1 MDTKELNLDLETV
14 EQVADMLWLSSHI
27 EKTKVEV
34 QPNIP
39 KPKEDVSEEEESPK
53 KIKKSRKK
61 PKEDLVKEEKKE
73 SSVYD
78 NDACKTKTDIKA
90 DPIRMPK
97 KLSLSHYR
105 AWEKSFRSFYYK
117 VDSTREFVLDEAKTV
132 DLIAKTK
139 LVQPIF
145 KAKKVKYFH
154 LVMVIEQS
162 PSMDI
167 WSELILEFQK
177 TIQRFGVFESIA
189 FYYLA
194 SDKKGVKLY
203 TDRALKREV
212 KYKKLNLSKQTLL
225 TVVSDCVSSAWH
237 SNHIFKMLEFW
248 SKSVPVSITHMFPK
262 RMWQGTSLY
271 KGFQTSFTAHDFQP
285 LNKHLKSDDG
295 YYDEEDITFN
305 IPIVNFEPQSVDA
318 WASVIHGKRG
328 KWIDGVILEDL
339 EEKEFVEMTTNTNKI
354 SVEERVN
361 RYLSQA
367 SPLAQELA
375 RYASVLPINFHVIRV
390 LQELKLP
397 KSNQIHLAEFFLGGL
412 IKREVNE
419 EKKVSFDFH
428 DGVRDY
434 FRGQLTATASYRI
447 QELMSNF
454 VSQNLNS
461 SLDFQALIDNP
472 NSTSGLFLSKDEVA
486 FVKLRAD
493 TLRKMGGEYGRRG
506 DALLEKLVLGGEET
520 STKEIKSEFLENF
533 MPLSK
538 LVGKD
543 IEIYSR
549 MFNYSFGLSARL
561 SRSFSKK
568 YSHEVLKEAMDKIV
582 EVYEDVGWIKKLEKN
597 RVLWVDDTPKNNK
610 STKDKFEKI
619 GLKVDLALST
629 DEALEFISKN
639 AYLVI
644 ISDIGIVEGKKEG
657 YVFLDKLRTF
667 DKNTPFIF
675 FATNSDSPKNRKL
688 TLERGGQGSTNDHI
702 RLCRIVMNV
711 VEDGRVE
718 EEIVNPSIVLI
729 ESKNKENKS
738 FGTGFS
744 IYQDDGG
751 SYIVTV
757 NNILESIGVEE
768 LKIDDF
774 KVSVYS
780 QSEID
785 GINLAILYVK
795 DLFLTPLEL
804 ENNNLSTRGIY
815 SIGHNLAK
823 EEKIQSRVDG
833 EILGAKISIVSSA
846 KNKNYNL
853 WKNITSLDK
862 PLDSGYLGAPLI
874 SKGSGKVI
882 GVLSDRTRSSGV
894 FYAIVIEELKN
905 VIAENSVLPFRN
917 LSTFN
922 LDINNSYFNK
932 GNMHKSIVF
941 ISSKKNKSF
950 GTGFVIHQDVGGSYI
965 VTTNFVI
972 ESIVEPIINHRYSV
986 EVIRLNEMFELA
998 ILYVK
1003 DFYEEPFTLQT
1014 EDFRSREIST
1024 IGYKAF
1030 KSHEY
1035 SKEIIEGNVKLN
1047 NLIIVNG
1054 KDNRYKGWEVIVN
1067 QNYQLTKGLAG
1078 APLVSKETNKVI
1090 GVFTHSRSSGT
1101 EGYAVSIEHLKDI
1114 WNDK

>member
-27 EKTKVEV
+27 AKTKVEV
-34 QPNIP
+34 QPNTP

-73 SSVYD
+73 ASVYD
-78 NDACKTKTDIKA
+78 NAACKTKTDIKA

-117 VDSTREFVLDEAKTV
+117 VDSTRAFVLDEAKTV

-162 PSMDI
+162 SSMDI
-167 WSELILEFQK
+167 WSELIFEFQK

-203 TDRALKREV
+203 ADRALKREINH
-212 KYKKLNLSKQTLL
+212 KKLNLSRQTLL
-225 TVVSDCVSSAWH
+225 TVISDCVSSAWH
-237 SNHIFKMLEFW
+237 SNHIFKMLEYW

-271 KGFQTSFTAHDFQP
+271 KGFQTSFTAYGFQP

-339 EEKEFVEMTTNTNKI
+339 EEKEFVEMSSNTKEV

-397 KSNQIHLAEFFLGGL
+397 ESNQIHLAEFFLGGL

-434 FRGQLTATASYRI
+434 FRGQLTATASYRV
-447 QELMSNF
+447 QEMMSSF

-493 TLRKMGGEYGRRG
+493 TLRKLGGEYGRGG
-506 DALLEKLVLGGEET
+506 DALLQKLVLGGEET

-533 MPLSK
+533 MPLRK

-561 SRSFSKK
+561 ARSFSKK

-582 EVYEDVGWIKKLEKN
+582 EVYEDVGWIKKLETNK
-597 RVLWVDDTPKNNK
+597 VLWVDDRVHHDIQMKEE
-610 STKDKFEKI
+610 FQKI
-619 GLKVDLALST
+619 GLDIDLVKST
-629 DEALEFISKN
+629 NEALVFLKKN
-639 AYLVI
+639 TYLLI
-644 ISDIGIVEGKKEG
+644 ISNLKKSKGKGKG
-657 YVFLDKLRTF
+657 FVILDKIRTL
-667 DKNTPFIF
+667 DKGIPFIF
-675 FATNSDSPKNRKL
+675 F
-688 TLERGGQGSTNDHI
+688 
-702 RLCRIVMNV
+702 
-711 VEDGRVE
+711 
-718 EEIVNPSIVLI
+718 
-729 ESKNKENKS
+729 
-738 FGTGFS
+738 
-744 IYQDDGG
+744 Y
-751 SYIVTV
+751 
-757 NNILESIGVEE
+757 
-768 LKIDDF
+768 KI
-774 KVSVYS
+774 
-780 QSEID
+780 
-785 GINLAILYVK
+785 
-795 DLFLTPLEL
+795 
-804 ENNNLSTRGIY
+804 
-815 SIGHNLAK
+815 
-823 EEKIQSRVDG
+823 
-833 EILGAKISIVSSA
+833 
-846 KNKNYNL
+846 
-853 WKNITSLDK
+853 
-862 PLDSGYLGAPLI
+862 
-874 SKGSGKVI
+874 
-882 GVLSDRTRSSGV
+882 
-894 FYAIVIEELKN
+894 
-905 VIAENSVLPFRN
+905 
-917 LSTFN
+917 
-922 LDINNSYFNK
+922 
-932 GNMHKSIVF
+932 
-941 ISSKKNKSF
+941 
-950 GTGFVIHQDVGGSYI
+950 
-965 VTTNFVI
+965 
-972 ESIVEPIINHRYSV
+972 
-986 EVIRLNEMFELA
+986 
-998 ILYVK
+998 
-1003 DFYEEPFTLQT
+1003 
-1014 EDFRSREIST
+1014 
-1024 IGYKAF
+1024 
-1030 KSHEY
+1030 
-1035 SKEIIEGNVKLN
+1035 
-1047 NLIIVNG
+1047 
-1054 KDNRYKGWEVIVN
+1054 
-1067 QNYQLTKGLAG
+1067 
-1078 APLVSKETNKVI
+1078 
-1090 GVFTHSRSSGT
+1090 
-1101 EGYAVSIEHLKDI
+1101 
-1114 WNDK
+1114 